1 MPRRER
7 IYPLLREGEPPVVD
21 VHPDGVPRGIRT
33 RQDLLSQESP
43 FDETY
48 GVTGK
53 TDGNR
58 RNLSAGAGRDF
69 NFGSEEI
76 TISALLEFDR
86 TTIDSHTLSSD
97 LGSVDIDEDER
108 TLLTFSFG
116 TNLVA
121 VLPRGFS
128 AYFDF
133 EKHFS
138 RKHIDHWMLTIGGRF
153 EF

>member
-1 MPRRER
+1 LPRRER

-58 RNLSAGAGRDF
+58 RNPWLVNQAGFTFPIKGTFPAVKTGSTYTKISAGFTYVASF
-69 NFGSEEI
+69 
-76 TISALLEFDR
+76 LCVLQ
-86 TTIDSHTLSSD
+86 HTQ
-97 LGSVDIDEDER
+97 
-108 TLLTFSFG
+108 SFL
-116 TNLVA
+116 N
-121 VLPRGFS
+121 
-128 AYFDF
+128 
-133 EKHFS
+133 
-138 RKHIDHWMLTIGGRF
+138 
-153 EF
+153 